1 MRLIQQKIT
10 IKRNKILR
18 IYVKNNEYTVL
29 FKTKRKYILRKNK
42 KGDIICVRW

>member
-1 MRLIQQKIT
+1 MRLIQQRIT

-18 IYVKNNEYTVL
+18 IYVKNNEYTVS
-29 FKTKRKYILRKNK
+29 FKMKRKQILRKNK